1 MGIRSKISKK
11 FSSRKTGSNSSKCN
25 STSGPRRT
33 DIEYYKENEIPKSKY
48 RGKVDKAHQEQ
59 LDSYSLGEAF
69 QTIARRPS
77 QALSGTFSPGG
88 TGSQSKRGS
97 CIHGATSASGPM
109 RLDNE
114 DEKEDQFLRRKSAA
128 SVGVPKEETVDEE
141 NDTLVNNSTDANIP
155 QITLQKTVTARPS
168 SPTSSPFTREELEQ
182 AMSRATMRPRRGTV
196 MAPAIQPEAIAA

>member
-11 FSSRKTGSNSSKCN
+11 LSSKKTGSDLSKCD

-48 RGKVDKAHQEQ
+48 RGKVDPAHQEQ
-59 LDSYSLGEAF
+59 LDSYSLGDAF
-69 QTIARRPS
+69 QTLPRRPS

-88 TGSQSKRGS
+88 TGSQSRRGS
-97 CIHGATSASGPM
+97 CIPGATNALGSM
-109 RLDNE
+109 RLGNAD
-114 DEKEDQFLRRKSAA
+114 DQDDQLLRRKSVA
-128 SVGVPKEETVDEE
+128 SVGVQKEETVDEE

-155 QITLQKTVTARPS
+155 QITLQKTVTHRPS

-182 AMSRATMRPRRGTV
+182 AMSKATMRPRRGTV
-196 MAPAIQPEAIAA
+196 NAPVVQPEAIAA